1 MRSGCLPLS
10 FGLLDLAVE
19 ALESVREAA
28 HLVDDAQGHCLLSI
42 DHTANV
48 GGHIVLFQHQGLEL
62 LSRDLAV
69 AGDEGHDPILKPLEV
84 VVGLGGGDDRA
95 AHADRVDGHG
105 GAGDGKAPSGS
116 HCQRHADGMASSQD
130 DGDRRLCH
138 AGDQLRDGKARLHV
152 AAHGIQ
158 QEEDAVHMMGK
169 LLLRFLN
176 CTMMGM
182 KLENYLLTLLCHCR
196 HCLRIHY
203 RAN

>member
-1 MRSGCLPLS
+1 M
-10 FGLLDLAVE
+10 
-19 ALESVREAA
+19 
-28 HLVDDAQGHCLLSI
+28 
-42 DHTANV
+42 
-48 GGHIVLFQHQGLEL
+48 
-62 LSRDLAV
+62 

-158 QEEDAVHMMGK
+158 QEEDAVHLVALLQLGQQGQHMLVLGGLGTAGGGVVALDLADDGHAVHGAVGCFGQGGAEVHDLLGAVLSALIIFLCGVRRFGAFCHGK
-169 LLLRFLN
+169 PSFSPVFSAIL
-176 CTMMGM
+176 
-182 KLENYLLTLLCHCR
+182 
-196 HCLRIHY
+196 
-203 RAN
+203 